1 MVKYECLYK
10 CRLCEKVFSNA
21 ETDSRRVALRDTRST
36 IFGANGFTSIRN
48 TSAINA
54 FYEMHYCPDGSF
66 GVSDFIGTRKA
77 DEDGGDETNG

>member
-21 ETDSRRVALRDTRST
+21 GTDSLKVARRDTLST
-36 IFGANGFTSIRN
+36 ILEANGITPIRN
-48 TSAINA
+48 TSAINT

-77 DEDGGDETNG
+77 GEDGGDGANG

>member
-10 CRLCEKVFSNA
+10 CRLCKKVFSNA
-21 ETDSRRVALRDTRST
+21 GTDSRRVAMRDTRST
-36 IFGANGFTSIRN
+36 IFGANGITSIRN
-48 TSAINA
+48 TSAINS

-77 DEDGGDETNG
+77 DEDEV